1 MSNLIMK
8 EQIDNCSMIND
19 NSNSNNSST
28 NNSNNTSN
36 INITTY
42 NEVSKITFN
51 IYNIPFN
58 MYPEDNKPVG
68 SVNISKIPSDKD
80 LYNLLNSGEFIM

>member
-8 EQIDNCSMIND
+8 EQIDNCSIIND
-19 NSNSNNSST
+19 NSNNSST
-28 NNSNNTSN
+28 NNTSN
-36 INITTY
+36 SNIIT
-42 NEVSKITFN
+42 NNKLSKNAVN

-68 SVNISKIPSDKD
+68 SVNIAKIPSDKD

>member
-8 EQIDNCSMIND
+8 KQIDNCSIIND
-19 NSNSNNSST
+19 NSNNSNNSS
-28 NNSNNTSN
+28 SSNTSN
-36 INITTY
+36 SNIIT
-42 NEVSKITFN
+42 NNKLSKNAFN

-68 SVNISKIPSDKD
+68 SVNMAKIPSDKD